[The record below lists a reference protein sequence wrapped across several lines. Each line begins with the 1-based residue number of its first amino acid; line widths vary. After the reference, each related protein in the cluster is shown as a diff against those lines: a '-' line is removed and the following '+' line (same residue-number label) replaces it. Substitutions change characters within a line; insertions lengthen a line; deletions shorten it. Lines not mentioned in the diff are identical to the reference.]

1 MKSLD
6 RYLPHIYFT
15 GRMLIVLVSLVLLFA
30 LGFAY
35 PLLFAVGQIV
45 LLAFIGAVIY
55 ELIII
60 YSKKEPF
67 AGQRI
72 AEDKLSNGEFN
83 PIIIKLSS
91 SYSYKVFIRIIDEF
105 PVQLQIRNRSFTLG
119 FCEPNFTKE
128 LDYEVRPTIRGN
140 YYFGDLRVFVRAG
153 LRIIE
158 RRVTVEA
165 EEEMKVYP
173 SFIQLRRFSFY
184 AISDRL
190 DEAGIKKIRQ
200 LGSNHEFE
208 QIREYVR
215 GDDFRRINWRA
226 TARRGNLMMNEYQE
240 ERAQNVYC
248 LLDTGRNMHMPFDGL
263 SLSEYAI
270 NATLVLLGV
279 AKAKGDLPGFF
290 SFSKTVNNYLPASN
304 KATHL
309 QSIIESLY
317 KLQTDS
323 LDTDFFELYKYVK
336 QTIKKRSLLL
346 VFTNFNTLSGLNR
359 QLKFLRA
366 LARDHLICLI
376 FFENTEISSVAE
388 RKVYSLSK
396 AYDQA
401 IAEKYEL
408 EKRMISNELQK
419 NGIYSIRTKPDE
431 LTINSI
437 NQYISFKAT
446 GAL

>member
-1 MKSLD
+1 
-6 RYLPHIYFT
+6 
-15 GRMLIVLVSLVLLFA
+15 MLIVLVSLVLLFA

-91 SYSYKVFIRIIDEF
+91 TYSYKVFIRIIDEF

-140 YYFGDLRVFVRAG
+140 YYFGDIRVFVSAG

-226 TARRGNLMMNEYQE
+226 TARRGILMMNEYQE

-248 LLDTGRNMHMPFDGL
+248 LPSPHCAFP
-263 SLSEYAI
+263 E
-270 NATLVLLGV
+270 
-279 AKAKGDLPGFF
+279 
-290 SFSKTVNNYLPASN
+290 
-304 KATHL
+304 
-309 QSIIESLY
+309 
-317 KLQTDS
+317 
-323 LDTDFFELYKYVK
+323 
-336 QTIKKRSLLL
+336 
-346 VFTNFNTLSGLNR
+346 
-359 QLKFLRA
+359 
-366 LARDHLICLI
+366 
-376 FFENTEISSVAE
+376 
-388 RKVYSLSK
+388 
-396 AYDQA
+396 
-401 IAEKYEL
+401 
-408 EKRMISNELQK
+408 
-419 NGIYSIRTKPDE
+419 
-431 LTINSI
+431 
-437 NQYISFKAT
+437 
-446 GAL
+446 